1 MAHALLMP
9 ARATVVRRR
18 CSSMSV
24 GAGAARPRLA
34 DTYTSHRS
42 LPRVLPHAR
51 ARQRSSP
58 RVLSKWLN
66 GSNGRRRRWM
76 RMQVLKVL
84 NASNIEVI
92 WRRTKHFSHRR
103 RNSQFHKQLMF
114 FQVAT
119 VMESIHCDDFRVE
132 PGWLPGVAES
142 SSAIESLDLL
152 ASSGAP

>member
-42 LPRVLPHAR
+42 LPRVLLHAR

-58 RVLSKWLN
+58 RVLAL
-66 GSNGRRRRWM
+66 
-76 RMQVLKVL
+76 
-84 NASNIEVI
+84 ACA
-92 WRRTKHFSHRR
+92 HRR
-103 RNSQFHKQLMF
+103 RSPSPAGEAF
-114 FQVAT
+114 
-119 VMESIHCDDFRVE
+119 
-132 PGWLPGVAES
+132 
-142 SSAIESLDLL
+142 
-152 ASSGAP
+152 

>member
-1 MAHALLMP
+1 MP

-76 RMQVLKVL
+76 RVQVLKVL
-84 NASNIEVI
+84 NASNI
-92 WRRTKHFSHRR
+92 
-103 RNSQFHKQLMF
+103 
-114 FQVAT
+114 
-119 VMESIHCDDFRVE
+119 DDFRVE
-132 PGWLPGVAES
+132 PGWLPGVTES
-142 SSAIESLDLL
+142 SSATESLDLL